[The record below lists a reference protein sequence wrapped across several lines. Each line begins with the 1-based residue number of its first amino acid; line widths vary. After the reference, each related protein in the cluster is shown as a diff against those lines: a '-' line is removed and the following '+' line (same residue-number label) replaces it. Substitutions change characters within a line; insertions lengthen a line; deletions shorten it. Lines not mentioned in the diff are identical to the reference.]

1 MLILQSPGKN
11 KPIICLSPDYIIF
24 LCSMAK
30 VRYHFNTKSLKIEKV
45 KVTFK
50 QRFLRLLSVV
60 ATGMVFAAVVLLF
73 AYNFIESP
81 KERILQREIDQYKLQ
96 FAILND
102 RLDKVQAVV
111 SDLQDRDDNIYRVIF
126 ESEPIPSSVRRAGFG
141 GTDRYARLEGF
152 RNSEII
158 VNTTRKLDVLT
169 SQLYVQSRSFDEV
182 FELAKRKEELI
193 ASIPAIQPVSNS
205 DLRRI
210 GSYFG
215 YRTDPFYKV
224 TKFHEGIDFT
234 APVGTDIYATGD
246 GVVTKVEYS
255 RSGYGNCILVNHGF
269 GYETLYAHLSKM
281 AVKKG
286 QKVKR
291 GQVIGFV
298 GNTGKSTSPH
308 LHYEVRKGGRA
319 VDPINFFFNDITPE
333 EYALMI
339 ELSQRPSQTLD

>member
-1 MLILQSPGKN
+1 
-11 KPIICLSPDYIIF
+11 
-24 LCSMAK
+24 
-30 VRYHFNTKSLKIEKV
+30 
-45 KVTFK
+45 
-50 QRFLRLLSVV
+50 
-60 ATGMVFAAVVLLF
+60 
-73 AYNFIESP
+73 
-81 KERILQREIDQYKLQ
+81 
-96 FAILND
+96 
-102 RLDKVQAVV
+102 
-111 SDLQDRDDNIYRVIF
+111 
-126 ESEPIPSSVRRAGFG
+126 
-141 GTDRYARLEGF
+141 
-152 RNSEII
+152 
-158 VNTTRKLDVLT
+158 
-169 SQLYVQSRSFDEV
+169 
-182 FELAKRKEELI
+182 LI

-215 YRTDPFYKV
+215 YRTDPFYNV

-255 RSGYGNCILVNHGF
+255 RSGYGNCIVVNHGF